1 MREGE
6 REGSTAAA
14 EGKGNAKVTIK
25 GKYFH
30 CNVDGHWKKNC
41 PKYLTK
47 KKEKEGDC
55 SRYGYLYLMEHKFE
69 ALEKFKKY
77 KSEVENLLMWELVD
91 LPERMKPVGAN
102 GSIREREIQL
112 GRILLSIATFYDYEI
127 WQMDVKTTFLKGNLE
142 EYLYVSTQRVH
153 NPRSIGKSLQAE

>member
-77 KSEVENLLMWELVD
+77 KSEVENLLSKKIKILRSDQGGEYMD
-91 LPERMKPVGAN
+91 LR
-102 GSIREREIQL
+102 
-112 GRILLSIATFYDYEI
+112 FHDYMIE
-127 WQMDVKTTFLKGNLE
+127 Q
-142 EYLYVSTQRVH
+142 
-153 NPRSIGKSLQAE
+153 